1 MKKTAYI
8 HIGLPKTGTTAIQS
22 TLHRFFKEGKLD
34 RFDMQFHYWDTWSPL
49 SDFRV
54 TGDKEYFIEQIH
66 KNIQKHSRLGEK
78 NVIFSNESLVSLF
91 RNNTWGFYYDILPAL
106 AEAFKDY
113 DAKVIVYLRRQDL
126 FIESLINQHAKIVY
140 NTQYDNSFFSYK
152 ELINKCLENF
162 MGGVILR
169 KYERENLYKN
179 DAVTDFLHAVG
190 LDELIDDYIE
200 NKGKTI
206 NSSLSPRAFL
216 MAMADNKQYLLSEAG
231 IKARLEEL
239 ENKYKSGFISR
250 KKYAFWVDCCLWG
263 RNDSSSLSWIKR
275 AELLKGVTPNF
286 AMGGS
291 SYGFF
296 SPEERAEIMS
306 KYEEDNAAVA
316 REYFGQEDGKLFNDK
331 VPKNIIDMN
340 SEPSATDIVQTFM
353 PIIVNLTER
362 CERLEQLVL
371 KKKKYKIRKKL
382 KGFSKLFAFLHKK

>member
-1 MKKTAYI
+1 M
-8 HIGLPKTGTTAIQS
+8 
-22 TLHRFFKEGKLD
+22 
-34 RFDMQFHYWDTWSPL
+34 
-49 SDFRV
+49 
-54 TGDKEYFIEQIH
+54 
-66 KNIQKHSRLGEK
+66 
-78 NVIFSNESLVSLF
+78 
-91 RNNTWGFYYDILPAL
+91 
-106 AEAFKDY
+106 
-113 DAKVIVYLRRQDL
+113 RR
-126 FIESLINQHAKIVY
+126 
-140 NTQYDNSFFSYK
+140 
-152 ELINKCLENF
+152 
-162 MGGVILR
+162 
-169 KYERENLYKN
+169 YERENLYKN

-190 LDELIDDYIE
+190 LDELIGDYIE
-200 NKGKTI
+200 NKGETA

-216 MAMADNKQYLLSEAG
+216 MAIADNKQYLLNDEG
-231 IKARLEEL
+231 IKAQVEEL
-239 ENKYKSGFISR
+239 EDKYKSGLILR
-250 KKYAFWVDCCLWG
+250 GEYASWVNSCLQG
-263 RNDSSSLSWIKR
+263 RNNHASLNRDKR
-275 AELLKGVTPNF
+275 SELLKGTNPNF